1 MKTLKKL
8 FLLAIFLVTL
18 LVSSSI
24 GLVSCSDEY
33 DDTVLT
39 TDVSALETQLTTDV
53 SELETQLA
61 TLESIQSS
69 LPTMDELEAVAAEAS
84 KYADEDE
91 AKAIAEAYAADAT
104 MLTDINTK
112 IEALET
118 KLNETIDS
126 KVNSDDVN
134 AAITEALDE
143 INIEDIRTLFD
154 GIDHAD
160 LVAMKD
166 FVDTWNTTTLP
177 SIIAQITDL
186 GVTVKEMITS
196 IDVVKTNVNYW
207 YWGKV
212 IQDGTFGPN
221 NEVSYSTGEEL
232 NDLKMDN
239 LIANINPSN
248 VDISLYDFSIENSAG
263 EELPVIDLHIF
274 GGPSEYTGILTKT
287 DNNSNNLWRISPY
300 IDWSEIAT
308 VSSYTYTS
316 TPSLYDNYMKSGDDT
331 VRFALTAAI
340 KDVQSGDDQRKITS
354 PYDITFDR
362 TTEQPPLSGLTL
374 TATNVNP
381 GYSFQYVKFSL
392 NDASENSALVYK
404 KYITVSSTG
413 YSNDDFTELN
423 TLKSL
428 DSSIS
433 VYCLNNDIINT
444 PITFTVYYLN
454 FDGTTSSA
462 TTTAKF
468 YGIYIPPSY

>member
-1 MKTLKKL
+1 M
-8 FLLAIFLVTL
+8 
-18 LVSSSI
+18 
-24 GLVSCSDEY
+24 
-33 DDTVLT
+33 
-39 TDVSALETQLTTDV
+39 
-53 SELETQLA
+53 SELQTKLA
-61 TLESIQSS
+61 TLESIQSN
-69 LPTMDELEAVAAEAS
+69 LPTITQLNAVAAEAS

-91 AKAIAEAYAADAT
+91 AKAIAEANAADAT

-112 IEALET
+112 IDALET
-118 KLNETIDS
+118 TLNETINS
-126 KVNSDDVN
+126 KVNSDDVD
-134 AAITEALDE
+134 AAITKALDE

-177 SIIAQITDL
+177 AIIAQITSL
-186 GVTVKEMITS
+186 GVTVKSMITS
-196 IDVVKTNVNYW
+196 IDVVDTNVNYW

-221 NEVSYSTGEEL
+221 NEVRYLKDQEL
-232 NDLKMDN
+232 NELSMGN
-239 LIANINPSN
+239 LIFNINPSN
-248 VDISLYDFSIENSAG
+248 VDISLYDFSIENSTG
-263 EELPVIDLHIF
+263 EELPVINLDRY
-274 GGPSEYTGILTKT
+274 GVPSEYTGILTKT

-300 IDWSEIAT
+300 IDWTEIAT

-340 KDVQSGDDQRKITS
+340 KDVQTGDDQRKITS

-374 TATNVNP
+374 KATNVNP
-381 GYSFQYVKFSL
+381 GYSFQYVEFSL
-392 NDASENSALVYK
+392 NDASGNSALVYK

-428 DSSIS
+428 DNSIS

-462 TTTAKF
+462 TTTATF